1 MKYKLE
7 DKLKKR
13 ELGGKMTW
21 GRHIK
26 KTFFVVGLQRGCGG
40 RG

>member
-26 KTFFVVGLQRGCGG
+26 NLFVGPQRGCGG